1 MGLVDTTNQGRLDVI
16 ITNGHVN
23 DDRPYYPYAMPS
35 RLYANR
41 PGKEGLKLVDISD
54 QAGPPWQV
62 PRVGRGLAVGDLDN
76 DGRMDSLILP
86 LNEPLAFFHN
96 LTEHPGHFVTF
107 RLEGTESNRDGVGA
121 RITVVAGPL
130 RQITQRVG
138 GASYQSAH
146 DPRLH
151 FGSVIDHALIP
162 WKSAGRRDELTSGVT
177 WPPIPAICY
186 AKGPERHRPCQGS
199 RAVVLTASDQASP
212 WGWPPEFLSYQA
224 SPRACSSRASAP
236 E

>member
-107 RLEGTESNRDGVGA
+107 RLEGTQSNRDGVGA

-151 FGSVIDHALIP
+151 FGLGDRSRVDSVEIRWPSGRIDQWRHLA
-162 WKSAGRRDELTSGVT
+162 ADSG
-177 WPPIPAICY
+177 Y
-186 AKGPERHRPCQGS
+186 LLREGS
-199 RAVVLTASDQASP
+199 GEASP
-212 WGWPPEFLSYQA
+212 LPGFQ
-224 SPRACSSRASAP
+224 SRRTHGQ
-236 E
+236 